1 MVLLFSN
8 ALQKPTETYRN
19 LQKLPWFLLFFAQ
32 SKERIL
38 SKSIPATDGVAAK
51 CLWMPGVSTSFDGV
65 RPGLKLKA
73 DSKSHLSEHKN
84 VEE

>member
-1 MVLLFSN
+1 MPYRN
-8 ALQKPTETYRN
+8 LQKPTETYRN
-19 LQKLPWFLLFFAQ
+19 YHGFCVFFAQ